1 MTAAVTRQDPET
13 YLPSA
18 DDADGLASVHDF
30 LAAHERAG
38 NDTPAPRYF
47 LAGAKPGDQ
56 VEIPADVHRALRQVV
71 DALSRGLAVT
81 VAPRSMMLTTQQA
94 ADLLGVTRPTV
105 VKILDSGAI
114 AFERAGTHRRV
125 LLADVLEYRRAR
137 RAAQYD
143 ALAATSVDLDDD
155 TDEGNLAA
163 VLADLKAARKAV
175 AARRR
180 ATATTG

>member
-1 MTAAVTRQDPET
+1 MTGPVTRQDPET
-13 YLPSA
+13 YLPSS
-18 DDADGLASVHDF
+18 DDAEELASVHDF
-30 LAAHERAG
+30 LAAHEWTG
-38 NDTPAPRYF
+38 NDAPALRYF
-47 LAGAKPGDQ
+47 LAGAEPGDQ
-56 VEIPADVHRALRQVV
+56 VEVPADVHRALRQVV

-81 VAPRSMMLTTQQA
+81 VAPRSITLTTQQA

-105 VKILDSGAI
+105 VKILDTGAI

-143 ALAATSVDLDDD
+143 ALEATSVDLDDD
-155 TDEGNLAA
+155 TDEGDLAT
-163 VLADLKAARKAV
+163 VLADLKAARKTF

-180 ATATTG
+180 AAATG